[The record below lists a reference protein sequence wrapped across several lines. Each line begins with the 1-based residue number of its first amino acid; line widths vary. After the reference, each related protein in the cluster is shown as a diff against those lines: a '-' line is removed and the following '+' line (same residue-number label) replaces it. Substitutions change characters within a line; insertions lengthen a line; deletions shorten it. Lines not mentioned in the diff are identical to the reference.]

1 MNLVKDSEFSFGYI
15 ICKCKLVDCIY
26 IDEVTEFRTLGNL
39 FVLATEKN
47 YVDLKQKIDK
57 YEIPYDYLILN
68 HWALLLSKDLEIL
81 KVFTL
86 DKELVDS
93 ILEYANNKDIYYV
106 ILISAFDKNVK
117 DTSNIVK
124 IMLKL
129 YNYDKALEVK
139 NYIDK
144 SYTNIRNYL
153 VRDEEHY
160 LVEIVS
166 CKASKSLMIEKILD
180 KEKIERN
187 NVYTIG
193 DGINDIDM
201 MKKYNGYKVKKTC
214 EELNS
219 VTNRV
224 IDNVS
229 DLISRISK
237 WFSIIYNFVTHGENY
252 QQKKYQCSIDIKFLT
267 WYYIYENI

>member
-1 MNLVKDSEFSFGYI
+1 MKKILISDYDGTFYQNDRDIK
-15 ICKCKLVDCIY
+15 KN
-26 IDEVTEFRTLGNL
+26 IDKVNEFRTLDNL
-39 FVLATEKN
+39 FVLATGRS

-68 HWALLLSKDLEIL
+68 HGALLLSKDLEII

-93 ILEYANNKDIYYV
+93 ILEYANNKDIYNV
-106 ILISAFDKNVK
+106 ILISAFDKNVT
-117 DTSNIVK
+117 DTLNIVK

-144 SYTNIRNYL
+144 SYPNIGSYL
-153 VRDEEHY
+153 ARDEEHY
-160 LVEIVS
+160 LVEVVS
-166 CKASKSLMIEKILD
+166 CKASKSFMIEKILD
-180 KEKIERN
+180 KEKIVKK

-193 DGINDIDM
+193 DGINDIEMIRD
-201 MKKYNGYKVKKTC
+201 YNGYRVRNSCK
-214 EELNS
+214 ELVS
-219 VTNRV
+219 VTDRV

-229 DLISRISK
+229 DLISRIS
-237 WFSIIYNFVTHGENY
+237 N
-252 QQKKYQCSIDIKFLT
+252 
-267 WYYIYENI
+267 

>member
-1 MNLVKDSEFSFGYI
+1 MKKILISDYDGTFYQND
-15 ICKCKLVDCIY
+15 
-26 IDEVTEFRTLGNL
+26 IDIKKNINKVNEFRTLDNL
-39 FVLATEKN
+39 FVLATGRS

-68 HWALLLSKDLEIL
+68 HGALLLSKDLEIL

-86 DKELVDS
+86 DKDLVDS
-93 ILEYANNKDIYYV
+93 ILEYANNKDICDV
-106 ILISAFDKNVK
+106 ILISTFDKNVK

-129 YNYDKALEVK
+129 YSYDKALEVK

-144 SYTNIRNYL
+144 SYTNIKSYL
-153 VRDEEHY
+153 ISEDNHY

-166 CKASKSLMIEKILD
+166 SEASKSLMIDKILD
-180 KEKIERN
+180 KEKIVKN
-187 NVYTIG
+187 NVYTID
-193 DGINDIDM
+193 DGINDIEMIRD
-201 MKKYNGYKVKKTC
+201 YNGYRVENSC

-219 VTNRV
+219 ITNRV
-224 IDNVS
+224 INNIS

-237 WFSIIYNFVTHGENY
+237 
-252 QQKKYQCSIDIKFLT
+252 
-267 WYYIYENI
+267 

>member
-1 MNLVKDSEFSFGYI
+1 MKKILISDYDGTFYQND
-15 ICKCKLVDCIY
+15 
-26 IDEVTEFRTLGNL
+26 IDIKKNIDKVNEFRTLDNL
-39 FVLATEKN
+39 FVLATGRS

-68 HWALLLSKDLEIL
+68 HGALLLSKDLEIIN
-81 KVFTL
+81 VFTL

-93 ILEYANNKDIYYV
+93 LLEYVSDNKDICDV
-106 ILISAFDKNVK
+106 ILISTFDKNVT
-117 DTSNIVK
+117 DTLNIVK
-124 IMLKL
+124 IMLKI
-129 YNYDKALEVK
+129 YSYDKALEVK

-144 SYTNIRNYL
+144 SYTNIRSYL

-160 LVEIVS
+160 LVEVVS
-166 CKASKSLMIEKILD
+166 NKASKSFMIEKILE
-180 KEKIERN
+180 KEKILKK
-187 NVYTIG
+187 NVFTIG

-201 MKKYNGYKVKKTC
+201 IKKYNGYRVENSC

-219 VTNRV
+219 ITNRV

-237 WFSIIYNFVTHGENY
+237 
-252 QQKKYQCSIDIKFLT
+252 
-267 WYYIYENI
+267 

>member
-1 MNLVKDSEFSFGYI
+1 MKKILISDYDGTFYQNDIDIK
-15 ICKCKLVDCIY
+15 KN
-26 IDEVTEFRTLGNL
+26 IDEVTEFRTLDNL
-39 FVLATEKN
+39 FVLATGRS

-68 HWALLLSKDLEIL
+68 HGALLLSKDLEIL

-86 DKELVDS
+86 DKHLVDS
-93 ILEYANNKDIYYV
+93 ILEYANNKDIYDV

-129 YNYDKALEVK
+129 YSYDKALEVK

-144 SYTNIRNYL
+144 SYTNIRSYFISEDN
-153 VRDEEHY
+153 HY

-166 CKASKSLMIEKILD
+166 SEASKSLMIDKILD
-180 KEKIERN
+180 KEKIVKK

-201 MKKYNGYKVKKTC
+201 IRDYNGYRVRNSCK
-214 EELNS
+214 ELVS
-219 VTNRV
+219 VTDRV

-229 DLISRISK
+229 DLISRIP
-237 WFSIIYNFVTHGENY
+237 N
-252 QQKKYQCSIDIKFLT
+252 
-267 WYYIYENI
+267 

>member
-1 MNLVKDSEFSFGYI
+1 MKKILISDYDGTFYQND
-15 ICKCKLVDCIY
+15 
-26 IDEVTEFRTLGNL
+26 IDTKKNIDKVNEFRTLDNL
-39 FVLATEKN
+39 FVLATGRS

-68 HWALLLSKDLEIL
+68 HGALLLSKDLEIL

-93 ILEYANNKDIYYV
+93 ILEYANNKDIYDV

-129 YNYDKALEVK
+129 YSYDKALEVK

-144 SYTNIRNYL
+144 SYTNIKSYFISEDN
-153 VRDEEHY
+153 HY
-160 LVEIVS
+160 LVEVVS
-166 CKASKSLMIEKILD
+166 NKASKSLMIDKILD
-180 KEKIERN
+180 KEGIVKK

-201 MKKYNGYKVKKTC
+201 IRDYNGYRVSNSCK
-214 EELNS
+214 ELVS
-219 VTNRV
+219 VTDRV

-229 DLISRISK
+229 DLISRIS
-237 WFSIIYNFVTHGENY
+237 N
-252 QQKKYQCSIDIKFLT
+252 
-267 WYYIYENI
+267 

>member
-1 MNLVKDSEFSFGYI
+1 MKKILISDYDGTFYQN
-15 ICKCKLVDCIY
+15 Y
-26 IDEVTEFRTLGNL
+26 IDIKKNIDKVNEFRTLDNL
-39 FVLATEKN
+39 FVLATGRS

-68 HWALLLSKDLEIL
+68 HGALLLSKDLEIL

-93 ILEYANNKDIYYV
+93 ILEYANNKDIYDV

-129 YNYDKALEVK
+129 YSYDKALEVK

-144 SYTNIRNYL
+144 SYTNIKSYFISEDN
-153 VRDEEHY
+153 HY
-160 LVEIVS
+160 LVEVVS
-166 CKASKSLMIEKILD
+166 NKASKSLMIDKILD
-180 KEKIERN
+180 KEGIVKK

-193 DGINDIDM
+193 DGINDIEMIRD
-201 MKKYNGYKVKKTC
+201 YNGYRVRNSCK
-214 EELNS
+214 ELVS
-219 VTNRV
+219 VTDRV

-229 DLISRISK
+229 DLISRIP
-237 WFSIIYNFVTHGENY
+237 N
-252 QQKKYQCSIDIKFLT
+252 
-267 WYYIYENI
+267 

>member
-1 MNLVKDSEFSFGYI
+1 MKKILISDYDGTFYQNDRDIK
-15 ICKCKLVDCIY
+15 KN
-26 IDEVTEFRTLGNL
+26 IDKVNEFRTLDNL
-39 FVLATEKN
+39 FVLATGRS

-68 HWALLLSKDLEIL
+68 HGALLLSKDLEII

-93 ILEYANNKDIYYV
+93 ILEYANNDKDIYDV

-144 SYTNIRNYL
+144 SYTNIRSYL
-153 VRDEEHY
+153 VSDGEHY
-160 LVEIVS
+160 LFEVVS
-166 CKASKSLMIEKILD
+166 SKASKSLMIDKILD
-180 KEKIERN
+180 KEEIVKK
-187 NVYTIG
+187 NVYIIG

-201 MKKYNGYKVKKTC
+201 IRDYNGYRVRNSCK
-214 EELNS
+214 ELVS
-219 VTNRV
+219 VTDSV
-224 IDNVS
+224 IDSVS
-229 DLISRISK
+229 DLIRKINTK
-237 WFSIIYNFVTHGENY
+237 
-252 QQKKYQCSIDIKFLT
+252 
-267 WYYIYENI
+267 

>member
-1 MNLVKDSEFSFGYI
+1 MKKILISDYDGTFYQND
-15 ICKCKLVDCIY
+15 
-26 IDEVTEFRTLGNL
+26 IDIKKNIDKVNEFRTLDNL
-39 FVLATEKN
+39 FVLATGRS

-68 HWALLLSKDLEIL
+68 HVALLLSKDLEII

-93 ILEYANNKDIYYV
+93 ILEYANNKDIYDV
-106 ILISAFDKNVK
+106 ILISAFDKNVT
-117 DTSNIVK
+117 DTLNIVK
-124 IMLKL
+124 IMLKI
-129 YNYDKALEVK
+129 YSYDKALEVK

-144 SYTNIRNYL
+144 SYTNIRSYL

-160 LVEIVS
+160 LVEVVS
-166 CKASKSLMIEKILD
+166 NKASKSFMIEKILE
-180 KEKIERN
+180 KEKILKK
-187 NVYTIG
+187 NVFTIG

-201 MKKYNGYKVKKTC
+201 IKKYNGYRVENSC

-219 VTNRV
+219 ITNRV

-237 WFSIIYNFVTHGENY
+237 
-252 QQKKYQCSIDIKFLT
+252 
-267 WYYIYENI
+267 

>member
-1 MNLVKDSEFSFGYI
+1 MKKILISDYDGTFYQNDRDIK
-15 ICKCKLVDCIY
+15 KN
-26 IDEVTEFRTLGNL
+26 IDKVNEFRTLDNL
-39 FVLATEKN
+39 FVLATGRS

-68 HWALLLSKDLEIL
+68 HGALLLSKDLEII

-93 ILEYANNKDIYYV
+93 ILEYANNKDIYDV
-106 ILISAFDKNVK
+106 ILISAFDKNVT
-117 DTSNIVK
+117 DTLNIVK

-144 SYTNIRNYL
+144 SYPNIGSYL
-153 VRDEEHY
+153 ARDEEHY
-160 LVEIVS
+160 LVEVVS
-166 CKASKSLMIEKILD
+166 CKASKSFMIEKILD
-180 KEKIERN
+180 KEKIVKK

-201 MKKYNGYKVKKTC
+201 IRDYNGYRVSNSCK
-214 EELNS
+214 ELVS
-219 VTNRV
+219 VTDRV

-229 DLISRISK
+229 DLISRIS
-237 WFSIIYNFVTHGENY
+237 N
-252 QQKKYQCSIDIKFLT
+252 
-267 WYYIYENI
+267 

>member
-1 MNLVKDSEFSFGYI
+1 MKKILISDYDGTFYQND
-15 ICKCKLVDCIY
+15 
-26 IDEVTEFRTLGNL
+26 IDIKKNIDKVNEFRTLDNL
-39 FVLATEKN
+39 FVLATGRS

-68 HWALLLSKDLEIL
+68 HGALLLSKDLVII

-93 ILEYANNKDIYYV
+93 ILEYANNKDIYDV
-106 ILISAFDKNVK
+106 ILISAFDKNVT
-117 DTSNIVK
+117 DTLNIVK

-144 SYTNIRNYL
+144 SYPNIGSYL
-153 VRDEEHY
+153 ARDEEHY
-160 LVEIVS
+160 LVEVVS
-166 CKASKSLMIEKILD
+166 CKASKSFMIEKILD
-180 KEKIERN
+180 KEKIVKK

-201 MKKYNGYKVKKTC
+201 IRDYNGYRVSNSCK
-214 EELNS
+214 ELVS
-219 VTNRV
+219 VTDRV

-229 DLISRISK
+229 DLISRIS
-237 WFSIIYNFVTHGENY
+237 N
-252 QQKKYQCSIDIKFLT
+252 
-267 WYYIYENI
+267 